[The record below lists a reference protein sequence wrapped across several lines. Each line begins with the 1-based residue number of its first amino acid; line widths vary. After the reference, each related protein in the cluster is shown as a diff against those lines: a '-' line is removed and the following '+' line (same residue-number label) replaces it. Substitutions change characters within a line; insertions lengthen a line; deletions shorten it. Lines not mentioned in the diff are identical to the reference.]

1 MYKLYYAP
9 GAASMAPH
17 AALIEIGAPH
27 ELILVD
33 TDKGKQH
40 DPDYLKLNP
49 HARVPTLVE
58 GDLVLYESAAIMLH
72 LCERHPEAGLAP
84 APGERDRPRF
94 LQWQIYLT
102 NTVQEELMHHWHAD
116 HYVADAASQKALHEG
131 VERRLARM
139 WQHLDGVLADGPYLL
154 GQRFSA
160 VDYYL
165 FMLLR
170 WSRAIWS
177 CTSRRRSC
185 SISASAIPK
194 PAWRRRPANATARA
208 SCSGRST

>member
-9 GAASMAPH
+9 GSASMTPH
-17 AALIEIGAPH
+17 AVLIETGAPH
-27 ELILVD
+27 ELVLVD
-33 TDKGKQH
+33 TAKGEQR
-40 DPDYLKLNP
+40 DPAYLKLNP
-49 HARVPTLVE
+49 HARVPTLVA
-58 GDLVLYESAAIMLH
+58 GDLVMYEAAAITLH

-84 APGERDRPRF
+84 GPGERDRAHF

-102 NTVQEELMHHWHAD
+102 NTVQEEILHHFYPD
-116 HYVADAASQKALHEG
+116 HYVAAAAAQTALKEG
-131 VERRLARM
+131 VAPRLARM

-170 WSRAIWS
+170 WSRNMDRPGA
-177 CTSRRRSC
+177 TFGNLGRLADLVRQ
-185 SISASAIPK
+185 
-194 PAWRRRPANATARA
+194 RPAMQEVFRKEGLA
-208 SCSGRST
+208 

>member
-17 AALIEIGAPH
+17 AALIDIGAPP

-33 TDKGKQH
+33 TDTGKQH
-40 DPDYLKLNP
+40 DPAYLKLNP
-49 HARVPTLVE
+49 HARVPTLVA
-58 GDLVLYESAAIMLH
+58 GDLVLYESAAIMLY
-72 LCERHPEAGLAP
+72 LCERHPDAGLAP
-84 APGERDRPRF
+84 APGETDRPRF

-102 NTVQEELMHHWHAD
+102 NTVQEELMHHWHPD
-116 HYVADAASQKALHEG
+116 HYVADAASQKALLEG
-131 VERRLARM
+131 VERRLGRM

-154 GQRFSA
+154 GRRFSV

-170 WSRAIWS
+170 WSRNMA
-177 CTSRRRSC
+177 RPGYQHGNLGRLYELVG
-185 SISASAIPK
+185 A
-194 PAWRRRPANATARA
+194 RPAIQAVFRREGLA
-208 SCSGRST
+208 

>member
-17 AALIEIGAPH
+17 AALIDIGAPP

-40 DPDYLKLNP
+40 DPAYLKLNP
-49 HARVPTLVE
+49 HARVPTLVA
-58 GDLVLYESAAIMLH
+58 GDLVVYESAAIMLL
-72 LCERHPEAGLAP
+72 LCERHPAAGLAP
-84 APGERDRPRF
+84 APGERERAAF

-102 NTVQEELMHHWHAD
+102 NTVQEELMHYWHAD
-116 HYVADAASQKALHEG
+116 HYVTDEASQSALREG
-131 VERRLARM
+131 VERRLGKM
-139 WQHLDGVLADGPYLL
+139 WQHLDGVLANGPYLL

-165 FMLLR
+165 CMLLR
-170 WSRAIWS
+170 WSRTMARPGA
-177 CTSRRRSC
+177 TYGNLGRLADLVR
-185 SISASAIPK
+185 A
-194 PAWRRRPANATARA
+194 RPAMQELFRREGLA
-208 SCSGRST
+208 